1 MDQHAEALADMNV
14 SLELVGM
21 LYKALHMHMCVQVVL
36 EDYQVVVNGF
46 RASLENVDVD
56 GSQVEEHA

>member
-1 MDQHAEALADMNV
+1 MDWCTEVLVDMNA

-21 LYKALHMHMCVQVVL
+21 LYKVLGTCMHMQVVL

-46 RASLENVDVD
+46 RVSLEHVCVD
-56 GSQVEEHA
+56 GSQA